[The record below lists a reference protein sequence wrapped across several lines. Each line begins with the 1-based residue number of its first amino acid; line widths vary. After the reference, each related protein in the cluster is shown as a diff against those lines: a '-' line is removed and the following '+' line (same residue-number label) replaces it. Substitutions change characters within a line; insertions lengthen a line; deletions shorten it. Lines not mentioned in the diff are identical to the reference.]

1 MPRPAENDLVPT
13 KLRAPSAPRHEIAR
27 PRIVAMLDRAAACR
41 VVGVYGRAGTGKT
54 TAVAQWVRECAPS
67 AHWCTVDT
75 EDNTAARFWRHVLAA
90 PALHDL
96 GAEALAALDNGGG
109 RPAFED
115 QLPSALS
122 RLRQDATI
130 VLDDIDSLTA
140 RDVLDSFETVIERA
154 PATLRV
160 VVAGRSEPDMPAM
173 ERLRTRGEA
182 NLVAND
188 ALRLHDD
195 ETRALLD
202 ELGVNLSAEQL
213 ADLLERTEG
222 WITGVRLAGLSLRDR
237 ATGAAP
243 AATGSA
249 YADAHL
255 DDVFDYLRDEVL
267 MRVPGHVRE
276 FMLQTSIV
284 DRLHSD
290 LCDTLTDQSA
300 SSELLEE
307 LRRSNLVLN
316 HPDDDLSTFRYH
328 TLMREL
334 LEAELERTSSAR
346 HRQLH
351 TAAAEWFERSNDSDA
366 AMRHWFRAGRTDRAW
381 ERFGDSMI
389 DQFTRG
395 AESTLHGWTR
405 LLPRD
410 MKKFDPR
417 QALDLATALIFLGSA
432 EEARSWTQRVEA
444 EQRATDTPDP
454 LVEARLMFVQHLLE
468 FADGHLLGAV
478 RLGTRAH
485 QLLDA
490 AAPTDWERMRAPLTR
505 ARLLSL
511 LGQHDRAR
519 ETVETF
525 AAWLDEHDG
534 WLDYDRVSFPAAL
547 AGIALAA
554 GDVAEAWKLATDAL
568 DNSSGLARTQISIAE
583 AHYVVGAVARER
595 REFATAR
602 ASLDEALML
611 AEGQAFVH
619 LKVAVRI
626 ALAQLEYAL
635 GNTTRAEE
643 LLAEARALISPGARI
658 LQQRIDDAV
667 ASLTADGEVPTAN
680 VLTPREREVWRYLA
694 TGMSMREIADVL
706 FISRN
711 TLKSHVRN
719 IYQKLD
725 VKNRE
730 EAVEL
735 QRARTP
741 DHETTRSSRS

>member
-1 MPRPAENDLVPT
+1 MPRPAENDLVQT
-13 KLRAPSAPRHEIAR
+13 KLRAPTAPRHEIAR
-27 PRIVAMLDRAAACR
+27 PRIVAMLDHAATCR

-54 TAVAQWVRECAPS
+54 TAMAQWVRERAPS

-75 EDNTAARFWRHVLAA
+75 DDNSASRFWRHVLAA

-115 QLPSALS
+115 QLPTALS
-122 RLRQDATI
+122 RLREDAVI

-154 PATLRV
+154 PTTLRV
-160 VVAGRSEPDMPAM
+160 VVAGRSEPHMPAM

-182 NLVAND
+182 NLVGD
-188 ALRLHDD
+188 DGLGLHDD
-195 ETRALLD
+195 EARALLD

-213 ADLLERTEG
+213 AALLARTEG

-237 ATGAAP
+237 GAGATP
-243 AATGSA
+243 AAIGNGHAET
-249 YADAHL
+249 HL

-267 MRVPGHVRE
+267 LRVPAHVRE

-284 DRLHSD
+284 DRLHSE
-290 LCDTLTDQSA
+290 LCDVLTDQSTSA
-300 SSELLEE
+300 DVLDE
-307 LRRSNLVLN
+307 LRRNNLVLN
-316 HPDDDLSTFRYH
+316 HSDGDPGTFRYH

-351 TAAAEWFERSNDSDA
+351 TTAAEWFERSNDSDA
-366 AMRHWFRAGRTDRAW
+366 AMRHWFRAGRADRAW

-389 DQFTRG
+389 GQFTRG
-395 AESTLHGWTR
+395 PETTLQGWTR
-405 LLPRD
+405 LLPHD
-410 MKKFDPR
+410 MKKFDAR
-417 QALDLATALIFLGSA
+417 QALGLATALIFLGSV

-444 EQRATDTPDP
+444 EQQATDAPDA
-454 LVEARLMFVQHLLE
+454 LVEARLTFVQHLLE
-468 FADGHLLGAV
+468 FADGNLLGAV

-485 QLLDA
+485 QLLEA
-490 AAPTDWERMRAPLTR
+490 AAPTDWERMRAPLAR

-511 LGQHDRAR
+511 LGQHERAR
-519 ETVETF
+519 ETVESF

-554 GDVAEAWKLATDAL
+554 GNVVEASDLANEAL
-568 DNSSGLARTQISIAE
+568 ANSDGLPRTHISIAE

-595 REFATAR
+595 RESESAR
-602 ASLDEALML
+602 ASLDEALTL
-611 AEGQAFVH
+611 ADGQAFAH

-626 ALAQLEYAL
+626 ALAQLEHTL
-635 GNTTRAEE
+635 GNATRAEQ
-643 LLAEARALISPGARI
+643 LLTEARALISPTARI
-658 LQQRIDDAV
+658 LQQRVDDAV
-667 ASLTADGEVPTAN
+667 AALKADGARSAADVLTA
-680 VLTPREREVWRYLA
+680 REQEVWRYLA
-694 TGMSMREIADVL
+694 TGMSMREIAEVL

-735 QRARTP
+735 QRTGTP